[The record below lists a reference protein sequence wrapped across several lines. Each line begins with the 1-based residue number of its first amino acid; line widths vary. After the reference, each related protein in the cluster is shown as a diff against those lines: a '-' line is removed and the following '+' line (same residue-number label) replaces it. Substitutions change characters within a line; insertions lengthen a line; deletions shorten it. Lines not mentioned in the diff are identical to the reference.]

1 MKLFV
6 TCTQERH
13 ALIIFD
19 GARAGGGGGGGFV
32 MWHTAATIALIFIL
46 FVFLFI
52 QNIPKRINYIT
63 KYLDFH
69 LNRLC

>member
-19 GARAGGGGGGGFV
+19 GARVGGGGGRHV
-32 MWHTAATIALIFIL
+32 THSSHNSTYVYFI
-46 FVFLFI
+46 VFLFI
-52 QNIPKRINYIT
+52 WNIPKRINYIT
-63 KYLDFH
+63 KYLNCH

>member
-19 GARAGGGGGGGFV
+19 GARVGGGGGGHVTHSSHNSTYVYF
-32 MWHTAATIALIFIL
+32 IF
-46 FVFLFI
+46 FLFI
-52 QNIPKRINYIT
+52 RNIPKRINYIT
-63 KYLDFH
+63 KYLNFH